1 MLGGDARTLDQRP
14 DDELVAAVRVDPT
27 SELGGAAASVLL
39 QRYAGRVHAW
49 CMRYVRDHDLA
60 LDLAQ
65 DVLIRAY
72 QGLPNFDGRAPFSA
86 WLFVIVRNRCLR
98 AMRKPS
104 WTVDDAFDLEWLAD
118 PAGPVDERL
127 ESQEEHALILELMD
141 RHLEPLEREALL
153 LRCIERM
160 PVAEITD
167 VLAIDHATGARAVL
181 QTARRKL
188 RAALERHPSRR
199 KAKP

>member
-1 MLGGDARTLDQRP
+1 MGVETRSLDQQE
-14 DDELVAAVRVDPT
+14 DAELAAAVRLDPA
-27 SELGGAAASVLL
+27 SELAGAAASVLL
-39 QRYAGRVHAW
+39 RRYAGRVHAW
-49 CMRYVRDHDLA
+49 CKRYVRDHDLA

-65 DVLIRAY
+65 EVLIRAY
-72 QGLPNFDGRAPFSA
+72 QGLPKFDGRAPFSA

-104 WTVDDAFDLEWLAD
+104 WTADESLELERIAD
-118 PAGPVDERL
+118 PADPVDERL
-127 ESQEEHALILELMD
+127 ESLEEYDLILELMD

-153 LRCIERM
+153 LRAVERM
-160 PVAEITD
+160 PVAEITE

-188 RAALERHPSRR
+188 RAALERHPSRG
-199 KAKP
+199 KATP